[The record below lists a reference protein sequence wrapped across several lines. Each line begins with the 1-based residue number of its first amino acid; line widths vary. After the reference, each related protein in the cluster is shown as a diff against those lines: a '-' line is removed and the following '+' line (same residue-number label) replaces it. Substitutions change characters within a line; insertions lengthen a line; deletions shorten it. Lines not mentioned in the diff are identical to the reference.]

1 MKLGLLLIAMGF
13 GYKVY
18 AEASREKGG
27 LRSIG
32 QWVGAIMMAVS
43 LVASGTMIYAYTS
56 GKYGECPFGKF
67 GKFQMQQEVPA
78 AK

>member
-18 AEASREKGG
+18 AEASKEKGG

-32 QWVGAIMMAVS
+32 QWVGAIMMGLA
-43 LVASGTMIYAYTS
+43 LAASAMMVYCYTG
-56 GKYGECPFGKF
+56 GKCPMGCPFAKGRAVT
-67 GKFQMQQEVPA
+67 QQA
-78 AK
+78 APPTT